1 MKPPIRAVFSCCF
14 FLLISVMPI
23 FNLGL
28 DAREPPKRVAI
39 LPFAMHAQQEMDYL
53 RDGIVDMLATRLY
66 WKDKVTVIEKD
77 AVRKAMADHPGAVD
91 RGYAEALGKQL
102 GADYVLFGS
111 VTVFGDSMSLDA
123 TMESITGKEAPITVY
138 SQTKGMASVIPEINT
153 FAQKINT
160 EIFGRP
166 EAAAQAGALPSQPA
180 SQAVQTT
187 PPQSPEASPL
197 NPAFKQHQR
206 MAGAELSYWKSQIF
220 RTEITGMD
228 IGDVDGDGRNE
239 MVLMVGTEIVV
250 YRFQDQRLLKLAAFA
265 APDRERFLAVDVADI
280 NHNGRA
286 EIFASKVNGTSVTSM
301 VLELDGGTL
310 KVLESQSSWF
320 FRVMAWPGKGR
331 ILLGQERMFGEI
343 GQAALAGGVFRKGI
357 YELAWNGARYV
368 KAGEAPILDLP
379 DVYIYN
385 FAIGELSGDGR
396 SEVVMID
403 KFGALRVL
411 DLGGEVLYKG
421 TDSYGGTLNF
431 MVTNPN
437 ANETT
442 GPERKYVFL
451 PARILIADLDQ
462 NGRKEI
468 IVSQNQSALGDFAE
482 RFRAYSDGRV
492 VSLSWTGLSLDINWE
507 SQKLSGALSDYQI
520 QDLDNDGKP
529 DLVVA
534 LLQERAVAFKDAKS
548 RVVSYPLSLGKGGVG
563 GGG

>member
-239 MVLMVGTEIVV
+239 LVLMEGTEIVV
-250 YRFQDQRLLKLAAFA
+250 YRFQDGRLQKLATFSS
-265 APDRERFLAVDVADI
+265 PDRDLFLAVDVADI
-280 NHNGRA
+280 NKNGRA
-286 EIFASKVNGTSVTSM
+286 EIFATKVKGIFVTSM
-301 VLELDGGTL
+301 VLELDGGKL
-310 KVLESQSSWF
+310 KTLESRSSWF
-320 FRVMAWPGKGR
+320 YRVMDWPGKGR
-331 ILLGQERMFGEI
+331 ILLGQERMYGEI
-343 GQAALAGGVFRKGI
+343 GRTETAGGVFRDGI
-357 YELAWNGARYV
+357 YELVWNGTRYV
-368 KAGEAPILDLP
+368 KAGENPIMNLP
-379 DVYIYN
+379 NVYIYN
-385 FAIGELSGDGR
+385 FAVGDLSGDGKL
-396 SEVVMID
+396 EVVRID
-403 KFGALRVL
+403 KFGALQVM

-421 TDSYGGTLNF
+421 TEAYGGTLNF
-431 MVTNPN
+431 MVTNPDVS
-437 ANETT
+437 EVFS
-442 GPERKYVFL
+442 PEKVYVWL

-462 NGRKEI
+462 NGRNEI
-468 IVSQNQSALGDFAE
+468 IINQNQSALGDFAE

-492 VSLSWTGLSLDINWE
+492 VSLTWTGLSLELNWE
-507 SQKLSGALSDYQI
+507 SQKLSGALLDYQI
-520 QDLDNDGKP
+520 KDLDNDGKP

-534 LLQERAVAFKDAKS
+534 LLQDRGAAFMDAKS
-548 RVVSYPLSLGKGGVG
+548 RVVSYPLSIGKGG
-563 GGG
+563 